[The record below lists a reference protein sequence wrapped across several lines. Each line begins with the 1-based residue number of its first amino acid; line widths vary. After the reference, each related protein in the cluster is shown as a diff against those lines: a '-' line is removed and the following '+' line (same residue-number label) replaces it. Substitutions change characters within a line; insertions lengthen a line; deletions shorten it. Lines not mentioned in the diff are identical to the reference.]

1 MTDLIES
8 VSRNENHTVVRLNGE
23 IDLHRS
29 PELHHAL
36 VDLCNEK
43 PRRLIVNLS
52 KVQYIDSSGI
62 GSLVDVFRRLKRGG
76 GALFLVSP
84 SERVTSV
91 LEITRLNEFFTI
103 VADEQQALSA

>member
-1 MTDLIES
+1 MIDLIES
-8 VSRNENHTVVRLNGE
+8 VTRGENHIIVRLNGE

-29 PELHHAL
+29 PELHQTL

-43 PRRLIVNLS
+43 PSRLIVHMS

-76 GALFLVSP
+76 GTLYLVAP
-84 SERVTSV
+84 SERVKSV

-103 VADEQQALSA
+103 VADEQQALAT